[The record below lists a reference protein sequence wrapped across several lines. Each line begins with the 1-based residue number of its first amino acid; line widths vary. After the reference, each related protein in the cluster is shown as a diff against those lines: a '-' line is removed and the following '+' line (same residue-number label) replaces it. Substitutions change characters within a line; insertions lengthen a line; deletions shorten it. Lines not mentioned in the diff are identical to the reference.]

1 MSLEWSV
8 KSLICDLF
16 YEDSTNDYFRAEEV
30 LSNTILTFSSKQ
42 LRTLCF
48 TTGHSERSILDTSKE
63 GLSFLNEELSRYRLN
78 SIVINPNISPIDSS
92 CHVLVIASPET
103 ALTQR
108 AIGHIEQYTK
118 ANGKVLL
125 FLDDDSKS
133 GLIRILNEKGLFIE
147 SKVYKNI
154 YASYLNIPDTV
165 VPQMNNHRITK
176 LSIENQLGVVFY
188 KPIGFTRRSKDFDY
202 EYIPL
207 LTDTIPNSKIQQ
219 SYSKPSVIDLG
230 VLLEQVQGGS
240 SEKWIVFSDSDFI
253 SNKLIMTQSN
263 LNLTLDSM
271 IYLAGQSSVIRFQ
284 SKQLKRPEFVLS
296 KHNFKLVLMIALLL
310 LPLLCFLRFIYLIY
324 LGKRLKK
331 RL

>member
-1 MSLEWSV
+1 M
-8 KSLICDLF
+8 
-16 YEDSTNDYFRAEEV
+16 
-30 LSNTILTFSSKQ
+30 SNTAK
-42 LRTLCF
+42 R
-48 TTGHSERSILDTSKE
+48 
-63 GLSFLNEELSRYRLN
+63 
-78 SIVINPNISPIDSS
+78 
-92 CHVLVIASPET
+92 
-103 ALTQR
+103 
-108 AIGHIEQYTK
+108 
-118 ANGKVLL
+118 KVLL

-310 LPLLCFLRFIYLIY
+310 LPLLCFCALST
-324 LGKRLKK
+324 
-331 RL
+331 